1 MEPQTRGQRL
11 GEAVR
16 HARQARGLSIRKL
29 ADRAGVTHS
38 FIAKLEGGRFQTISP
53 DNLTA
58 LARALE
64 IAPEDLFSL
73 SGYAVPE
80 RLPTFGPYL
89 RARYGEL
96 PDQAIDQ
103 LNEYFELLRG
113 KYTGVTPADDEADEP
128 AAGRGGQR

>member
-1 MEPQTRGQRL
+1 MEPHARGQRL

-16 HARQARGLSIRKL
+16 RAREERGLSIRKL

-38 FIAKLEGGRFQTISP
+38 FIAKLEVGRFQTVSP

-64 IAPEDLFSL
+64 IAPEDLFTL
-73 SGYAVPE
+73 SGYTVPE

-89 RARYGEL
+89 RTRYGEL
-96 PDQAIDQ
+96 PEQAIDQ

-113 KYTGVTPADDEADEP
+113 KYTGVSEADDELDEP
-128 AAGRGGQR
+128 AAGRGGRG

>member
-1 MEPQTRGQRL
+1 MEPHTRGQRL

-16 HARQARGLSIRKL
+16 RAREERGLSIRKL

-38 FIAKLEGGRFQTISP
+38 FIAKLEAGRFQTVSP

-58 LARALE
+58 LARALDV
-64 IAPEDLFSL
+64 APEDLFTL
-73 SGYAVPE
+73 SGYTVPE

-89 RARYGEL
+89 RTRYGEL
-96 PDQAIDQ
+96 PEQAIDQ

-113 KYTGVTPADDEADEP
+113 KYTGVSEADDELDEP
-128 AAGRGGQR
+128 AAGRGGRG

>member
-1 MEPQTRGQRL
+1 MEPHARGQRL

-16 HARQARGLSIRKL
+16 RAREERGLSIRKL
-29 ADRAGVTHS
+29 ADRTGVTHS
-38 FIAKLEGGRFQTISP
+38 FIAKLEAGRFQTVSP

-64 IAPEDLFSL
+64 IAPEDLFTL
-73 SGYAVPE
+73 SGYTVPE

-89 RARYGEL
+89 RTRYGEL
-96 PDQAIDQ
+96 PEQAIDQ

-113 KYTGVTPADDEADEP
+113 KYTGVIEADDESDET
-128 AAGRGGQR
+128 AGRGGQR